1 MEQRRITEMV
11 TEVPGNAALI
21 REAFNRQERRKTEAQ
36 AKRCRRAVRGA
47 TEHSGRAAP
56 IA

>member
-11 TEVPGNAALI
+11 SEVPGNSALV

-36 AKRCRRAVRGA
+36 AKRDRKARKAQKHARRVTR
-47 TEHSGRAAP
+47 
-56 IA
+56 